1 MESGESIG
9 LIDSEVIMFYL
20 YVQFSKKNFEL
31 DVFRQPCRQSTK
43 PSKRLTLRN
52 FLMTRP
58 DTIMK

>member
-20 YVQFSKKNFEL
+20 PKKNFEL

-52 FLMTRP
+52 FPMTRP

>member
-20 YVQFSKKNFEL
+20 YVQFSKNFEL
-31 DVFRQPCRQSTK
+31 DVFRQPCQQSTK

-52 FLMTRP
+52 FPMTRP